1 MAAMTHAYF
10 DTNVYDRIDKGE
22 ARADEVEAL
31 RAALARGA
39 LVAHL
44 SLADVEELLGQW
56 QTDRAAAVGKLR
68 LARDLVGF
76 DGLLKAPATLLTEAI
91 QAYAAGTPAP
101 SITLP
106 PDQLQVLVPA
116 LNDVA
121 DAGTKFDSV
130 VSGIGADVRRN
141 KEKFLA
147 GMAEAGAQ
155 AAAELTPE
163 TLEQARQWGP
173 TFDLFW
179 EKAAPL
185 YAEDFADRLG
195 LASACRERG
204 LDGLL
209 DVRAVRLSVGV
220 ALSLVFSQVV
230 EGRDPH
236 RGDGYDMWHAVL
248 GSTAD
253 VFLTL
258 DERLA
263 GHLERIPRVTGFRV
277 VRSLRELLDLPVP
290 S

>member
-1 MAAMTHAYF
+1 MLRVYF
-10 DTNVYDRIDKGE
+10 DTNVYDRIDKGQVPAE
-22 ARADEVEAL
+22 EVEAL
-31 RAALARGA
+31 RAALARGE

-56 QTDRAAAVGKLR
+56 ETDRAASVRKLR
-68 LARDLVGF
+68 FARDLVGF
-76 DGLLKAPATLLTEAI
+76 DGLLRAPATLLTEAI
-91 QAYAAGTPAP
+91 QAYVAGAPAP
-101 SITLP
+101 SVTLP

-121 DAGTKFDSV
+121 DSGTRFDSV
-130 VSGIGADVRRN
+130 VSGIVADMRKN
-141 KEKFLA
+141 KEHFLT

-163 TLEQARQWGP
+163 TLEQARRWGP

-185 YAEDFADRLG
+185 YAEDFAARLG
-195 LASACRERG
+195 LSSACRERG

-209 DVRAVRLSVGV
+209 EVRAVRLSVGV

-230 EGRDPH
+230 EGRDPD

-253 VFLTL
+253 AFLTL
-258 DERLA
+258 DGRLA
-263 GHLERIPRVTGFRV
+263 GHLQRIPGVPAFRV
-277 VRSLRELLDLPVP
+277 VRSLRDLLRP

>member
-1 MAAMTHAYF
+1 MLRVYF
-10 DTNVYDRIDKGE
+10 DTNVYDRIDKGQVPAE
-22 ARADEVEAL
+22 EVEAL
-31 RAALARGA
+31 RAALARGE

-56 QTDRAAAVGKLR
+56 ETDRAASVRKLR
-68 LARDLVGF
+68 FARDLVGF
-76 DGLLKAPATLLTEAI
+76 DGLLRAPATLLTEAI
-91 QAYAAGTPAP
+91 QAYVAGAPAP
-101 SITLP
+101 SVTLP

-121 DAGTKFDSV
+121 DSGTRFDSV
-130 VSGIGADVRRN
+130 VSGIVADMRKN
-141 KEKFLA
+141 KEHFLT

-163 TLEQARQWGP
+163 TLEQARRWGP

-185 YAEDFADRLG
+185 YAEDFAARLG
-195 LASACRERG
+195 LSGACRERG

-209 DVRAVRLSVGV
+209 EVRAVRLSVGV

-230 EGRDPH
+230 EGRDPD

-253 VFLTL
+253 AFLTL
-258 DERLA
+258 DGRLA
-263 GHLERIPRVTGFRV
+263 GHLQRIPGVPAFRV
-277 VRSLRELLDLPVP
+277 VRSLRDLLRP